1 MVVSHSMC
9 SIAMAMQL
17 PMGSNIFY
25 AADIVFLQPL
35 VLKWLAILVVSHVHN
50 NERNVEDCSACQQTL

>member
-1 MVVSHSMC
+1 MYPV
-9 SIAMAMQL
+9 
-17 PMGSNIFY
+17 GSNTFY